1 MKKVRKARY
10 NKDAKQLTIEG
21 MSVEVQ
27 RGNVDKA
34 LRILKRK
41 IQDDGRLNL
50 VKEREF
56 YTGRS
61 ERRRLAKNAAKRR
74 WQKQNSEQNHH
85 GKRTRLY

>member
-27 RGNVDKA
+27 KGNVDKA

-50 VKEREF
+50 VKDREF

-74 WQKQNSEQNHH
+74 WQKQNSEQNQH